1 LLTPSKRCL
10 SDIRSFYNILVPH
23 DGSPFCLKSIW
34 RSKVPLRV
42 TFFAWLATLVKIL
55 TLDNLRKR
63 DVLVVNCRCM
73 CKRSMEIVDH
83 FLLHCEVASA
93 LWSVIFSCLGY
104 KATRVV
110 DLFTCWRELYGSP
123 SSAAEWKVVLSCL
136 L

>member
-1 LLTPSKRCL
+1 
-10 SDIRSFYNILVPH
+10 
-23 DGSPFCLKSIW
+23 
-34 RSKVPLRV
+34 
-42 TFFAWLATLVKIL
+42 
-55 TLDNLRKR
+55 
-63 DVLVVNCRCM
+63 M